1 MYQHST
7 LANTLAIEMV
17 KYIFSLGNF
26 LKRAGQGGVF
36 GGRFKEFPL
45 FAKIRTLYNIFAW
58 LFKDEDDVSNLQLAW
73 EMFELAKVIYKR
85 LVSVTSITSSLTLNH
100 K

>member
-26 LKRAGQGGVF
+26 LKRAGQGGIF

-45 FAKIRTLYNIFAW
+45 YIIFAW

-85 LVSVTSITSSLTLNH
+85 LVSVTSITSGLTLNH
-100 K
+100 